1 MRLLRIISGLVRG
14 KRLRNGCLVQ
24 NHANGVAPGKKE
36 ILLLLN
42 SLTKVMAITKTLIVA
57 KNVTDQMG

>member
-24 NHANGVAPGKKE
+24 NHANGLAPGKKG
-36 ILLLLN
+36 N
-42 SLTKVMAITKTLIVA
+42 SSFIKFSDKSNGYH
-57 KNVTDQMG
+57 KDFNSD